1 MLVAVVLLLLLLL
14 ADELRL
20 DVERC
25 DAVVMLAVVVMVPLP
40 LSIDSLND
48 EAYDFSLV

>member
-1 MLVAVVLLLLLLL
+1 MLLAVVLL

-25 DAVVMLAVVVMVPLP
+25 DVVVMLAVVVMVPLP

-48 EAYDFSLV
+48 EAYKFSLILN